1 MTIAGDFERFQ
12 YFNFET
18 NFLKK
23 LFLVE
28 STMIENAAF
37 PYKTVLWKP
46 NVKTNRKRS
55 AKRTYYKEHG
65 FAPNYFIFFEN
76 VIRI

>member
-1 MTIAGDFERFQ
+1 MKITGDFERFQ

-18 NFLKK
+18 GFLKK
-23 LFLVE
+23 LVLVE

-37 PYKTVLWKP
+37 PCKIALRKP
-46 NVKTNRKRS
+46 NVKKNRKRS
-55 AKRTYYKEHG
+55 TKRTYHKEQG
-65 FAPNYFIFFEN
+65 FAPNYFIFFGN